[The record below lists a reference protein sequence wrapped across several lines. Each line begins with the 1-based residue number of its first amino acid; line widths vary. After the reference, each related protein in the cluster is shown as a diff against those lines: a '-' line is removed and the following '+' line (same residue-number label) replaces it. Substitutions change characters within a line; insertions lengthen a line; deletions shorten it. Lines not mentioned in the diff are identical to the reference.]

1 MKIIPLNNIL
11 SLETPIPLL
20 LLIIMISAPTI
31 FLAYGSNDSSYKFGY
46 KVATDNLTGLITVP
60 STPWNKNPDISEI
73 CDSGDGCPAYD
84 DALENYCLTGQ
95 NDKVTNSTACIDG
108 YVQAWK
114 DWCIGNHY
122 KNANYCA
129 KLVVDGDFPMSFIK
143 DKEMLATMPL
153 GSMLFGTT
161 WNYINESNG
170 HGISTQG
177 SNIITSAAQIQKAAT
192 NVINHEAK
200 TLGSQYASLWNN
212 PTFIMSNITKF
223 SGK

>member
-1 MKIIPLNNIL
+1 MLN
-11 SLETPIPLL
+11 LEMSMMLPLL
-20 LLIIMISAPTI
+20 LLIMMISAPTI

-46 KVATDNLTGLITVP
+46 KVATDNLTGMITVP

-73 CDSGDGCPAYD
+73 CDSGDGCPGYY
-84 DALENYCLTGQ
+84 DALDNYCLTGQ

-114 DWCIGNHY
+114 DWCIGNYY

-129 KLVVDGDFPMSFIK
+129 KLVVDGEFPMSFINE

-153 GSMLFGTT
+153 RSMLFGTT
-161 WNYINESNG
+161 WNFINESNG

-177 SNIITSAAQIQKAAT
+177 PNIITSAAQIRKAAT
-192 NVINHEAK
+192 NVINQDAK
-200 TLGSQYASLWNN
+200 MFGSTSFWNN
-212 PTFIMSNITKF
+212 STFIE
-223 SGK
+223 